1 MPIAYQC
8 EVPLNGKDKSV
19 WLVFGTRPEAIKMA
33 PVYRALMEAE
43 GIKPVTCVTAQHREM
58 LDHVLDVF
66 DIRPEFDLDLMVREQ
81 TTYELGGRAL
91 AGLGRLFDDHRPDMV
106 LVQGDTT
113 TTFVAA
119 LAAFYNRIP
128 VGHVEAGLR
137 TGRLD
142 APFPEEAN
150 RVLTTRLA
158 SLHFAP
164 TRRSAE
170 ALAAEGVPVN
180 SVSVTGNTVVDA
192 LQMALEVPLAGSA
205 LWKEPEEGRKLILV
219 TAHRRESFGH
229 TMDGI
234 FRALKRISQRGDVE
248 IVIPLHLN
256 PNVKRSA
263 RKILDG
269 AEGIQIIKPLEYLPF
284 IHLMSRAHLILT
296 DSGGIQEEAP
306 SLGIPVLVLREVTE
320 RPEAA
325 EAGVARV
332 VGTCEE
338 EIYQKAC
345 ELLDNVEL
353 YDQMAKKEN
362 PFGDGFA
369 GIRIVEEIIRYLN
382 AGQNDEEAF

>member
-1 MPIAYQC
+1 
-8 EVPLNGKDKSV
+8 
-19 WLVFGTRPEAIKMA
+19 MA
-33 PVYRALMEAE
+33 PVYRALDQAD
-43 GIKPVTCVTAQHREM
+43 GVKPVTCVTAQHREM
-58 LDHVLDVF
+58 LDHVLDIF
-66 DIRPEFDLDLMVREQ
+66 DMRPDFDLDLMVKEQ
-81 TTYELGGRAL
+81 TTYELGGKAL
-91 AGLGRLFDDHRPDMV
+91 AGLGRLFDDYRPDMI

-170 ALAAEGVPVN
+170 ALAAEGVPE
-180 SVSVTGNTVVDA
+180 SCISVTGNTVVDA
-192 LQMALEVPLAGSA
+192 LQMALEVPFEGTP
-205 LWKEPEEGRKLILV
+205 LWEEPEEDRKRILV
-219 TAHRRESFGH
+219 TVHRRESFGH

-234 FRALKRISQRGDVE
+234 FRALKRISERGDVE
-248 IVIPLHLN
+248 IVIPLHPN

-263 RKILDG
+263 RKILAGTD
-269 AEGIQIIKPLEYLPF
+269 GIQVIKPLEYLPF
-284 IHLMSRAHLILT
+284 VHLMGGAHLILT

-332 VGTCEE
+332 VGTREEDIYNKTCEM
-338 EIYQKAC
+338 
-345 ELLDNVEL
+345 LDNVKL

-362 PFGDGFA
+362 PFGDGRA
-369 GIRIVEEIIRYLN
+369 GIRIVEEVIRYL
-382 AGQNDEEAF
+382 GSSHD